1 MTTNDGLLNIY
12 LNDHLA
18 GSSGGLA
25 LARRLAGNHRGT
37 PAGSELAELAR
48 DVEEDRDALVG
59 VMAAV
64 GARTNPLKP
73 VLALVAERVGRL
85 KLNGTLLR
93 RSPLSS
99 VLELEMMRLGVEGKS
114 SAWRSLREVAKNDPR
129 LDAAQLD
136 ELIRRAK
143 DQAQRL
149 ERLRTRAAAEALQH
163 ST

>member
-18 GSSGGLA
+18 GSTGGLA

-37 PAGSELAELAR
+37 PAGPELAELAR
-48 DVEEDRDALVG
+48 DVEEDRDALAAI
-59 VMAAV
+59 MASV

-85 KLNGTLLR
+85 KLNGALLH

-136 ELIRRAK
+136 ELISRAK

-149 ERLRTRAAAEALQH
+149 ERLRTRAAAEALQR
-163 ST
+163 S